1 MTEPITSEN
10 CHLLTPLDL
19 FYWSLEQIVIQGQRS
34 LDGDLRC
41 SYRTRDDLTGNI
53 LKCAAGHC
61 IPDDAYDPVMEHIAL
76 DTPGE
81 LAGAALGHSRL
92 NAYFNGRFSV
102 DQLKAIKCAQI
113 VHDHGSL
120 PAIHTLA
127 ASTGV
132 ITFEVLQ
139 EALAVYRPHYP
150 DDAAIILLLDA
161 VEYTS
166 GVAAYEYFLKD

>member
-1 MTEPITSEN
+1 MIETNIAPITSEN

-41 SYRTRDDLTGNI
+41 SYRTSDDLTGNI

-61 IPDDAYDPVMEHIAL
+61 IPDDAYDPVMENIVL

-81 LAGAALGHSRL
+81 PPLVPSVAGAALGHSRL

-102 DQLKAIKCAQI
+102 DQLKAIKCAQL
-113 VHDHGSL
+113 VHDN
-120 PAIHTLA
+120 
-127 ASTGV
+127 TGL
-132 ITFEVLQ
+132 ITVTDVVTIRNITMERITAFTAPNAGHLFRI
-139 EALAVYRPHYP
+139 ALE
-150 DDAAIILLLDA
+150 D
-161 VEYTS
+161 
-166 GVAAYEYFLKD
+166 FLKD